1 MKRPLL
7 LIAVLFSV
15 ALVPPGLH
23 AKKVKIQVQY
33 NKQTDF
39 TKFKTYAWSK
49 HDAVAR
55 PVLALE
61 VMGAVDDELQHRG
74 LTRVE
79 ANSDLMVIFYGG
91 INTDTSI
98 AASDPS
104 YSSTGGIPSVDSN
117 VWSGSS
123 LSRGPSSAVFIQ
135 KGTLM
140 IDLVD
145 SQAKGLAWR
154 GIATGNLDTN
164 DTKALE
170 EVDKSIE
177 KMFAEYPVKRGQ

>member
-1 MKRPLL
+1 MKRRLL
-7 LIAVLFSV
+7 FIVVLLSIVLISPKLE
-15 ALVPPGLH
+15 

-39 TKFKTYAWSK
+39 TKFKTYAWTS

-79 ANSDLMVIFYGG
+79 SNPDLLVIYYGG
-91 INTDTSI
+91 LTTDTSI

-104 YSSTGGIPSVDSN
+104 YSSMGGIPSVDSN
-117 VWSGSS
+117 
-123 LSRGPSSAVFIQ
+123 
-135 KGTLM
+135 
-140 IDLVD
+140 
-145 SQAKGLAWR
+145 
-154 GIATGNLDTN
+154 
-164 DTKALE
+164 
-170 EVDKSIE
+170 
-177 KMFAEYPVKRGQ
+177 